1 MKKNSSKDNIVG
13 IHAVRILLKVRP
25 FDVYEIYLS
34 DKSSSKF
41 DAISNEAKK
50 IISLFKKCL
59 MIKYMKFQMLKVTKV
74 Y

>member
-50 IISLFKKCL
+50 NNITIQKMSNDK
-59 MIKYMKFQMLKVTKV
+59 IY
-74 Y
+74 